1 MLHRYQNM
9 FKVNIM
15 RKISKADLSL
25 RNLKKLIKK
34 EFNETDKLIR
44 NQINS
49 DVNRIPKLSKHIINL
64 GGKRLRPMLTISCA
78 KMLKVRNKNHI
89 KLAAAVELLHT
100 ATLLHDDV
108 VDESNYRRGEKTSH
122 TLWDNKSSI
131 LVGDFLLGKAFQ
143 LMVETNSLEC
153 LNILS
158 KAASIIAEG
167 EDNGKYFRLN
177 IGSGFTDIQRQNFW
191 NNKEKLIGKIVEVRA
206 DSISKSKD
214 GDLWSL
220 RFPRF
225 KTFRGFDK
233 NEKI

>member
-34 EFNETDKLIR
+34 EFNETDKLIK

-89 KLAAAVELLHT
+89 KLSAAVEL
-100 ATLLHDDV
+100 
-108 VDESNYRRGEKTSH
+108 
-122 TLWDNKSSI
+122 
-131 LVGDFLLGKAFQ
+131 
-143 LMVETNSLEC
+143 
-153 LNILS
+153 
-158 KAASIIAEG
+158 
-167 EDNGKYFRLN
+167 
-177 IGSGFTDIQRQNFW
+177 
-191 NNKEKLIGKIVEVRA
+191 
-206 DSISKSKD
+206 
-214 GDLWSL
+214 
-220 RFPRF
+220 
-225 KTFRGFDK
+225 
-233 NEKI
+233 